1 MSTLKA
7 DTIVALDGSSPVTLT
22 KQSAAKAYFSYEMDS
37 PSSIKKS
44 LNASSLTDNGIGDAT
59 LAVVSA
65 MSDADYASATEVGD
79 ASTGDTA
86 LLNITGQDA
95 TTARTTSI
103 YRACAHYVNS
113 STNRTNYDVSYNSVI
128 HFGDLA

>member
-7 DTIVALDGSSPVTLT
+7 DTIQNTSGGAATLT

-44 LNASSLTDNGIGDAT
+44 LNASSLTDNGTGDAT
-59 LAVVSA
+59 LTVTSA
-65 MSDADYASATEVGD
+65 MDDADYASATEVGD
-79 ASTGDTA
+79 ASTGDSA
-86 LLNITGQDA
+86 LLNLTGQDA
-95 TTARTTSI
+95 TTARTTTI
-103 YRACAHYVNS
+103 YRASAHYVNS
-113 STNRTNYDVSYNSVI
+113 STNRTNYDVTYNSVI

>member
-7 DTIVALDGSSPVTLT
+7 DTIVASDGSSPVTLT

-44 LNASSLTDNGIGDAT
+44 LNASSLTDNGTGDAT
-59 LAVVSA
+59 LTVTNA
-65 MSDADYASATEVGD
+65 MSDADYASAIEVGD
-79 ASTGDTA
+79 AATTDQA
-86 LLNITGQDA
+86 LITITGTDYN
-95 TTARTTSI
+95 TPRTTTI
-103 YRACAHYVNS
+103 YRGVSHYVS
-113 STNRTNYDVSYNSVI
+113 STHNRTAYDTTYNSVT